1 MFSLG
6 VQKSLLLKR
15 IGFTPSVFVRYRNT
29 IADKIDGS
37 KVAGTGG
44 NWIYLNPGLSI
55 DINNNFS
62 INASGELPLYRNLKG
77 TQLTNSYRFNIGI
90 AYKIFRN

>member
-44 NWIYLNPGLSI
+44 NAEIYASTSVDAKASTAGNIEILGDPEQVTKKESTGGNI
-55 DINNNFS
+55 DN
-62 INASGELPLYRNLKG
+62 
-77 TQLTNSYRFNIGI
+77 
-90 AYKIFRN
+90 